1 MEKGLD
7 FYFAIIKIKK
17 HQKTLKVFLKK
28 TLRYTIYLT
37 IIFFVLFGT
46 LALLLQQSGIQTWTT
61 QKATQYLSEKLD
73 TKVEIGRVD
82 IDFFKKVVLEEV
94 YIEDLQKDTLLY
106 AAKLKGDISLFSF
119 WNQELNI
126 AGVDLEGGRINLKR
140 SLVDSTY
147 NFQFLIDAF
156 TPETPP
162 DTSSVPWK
170 FQLDDLQITQSKI
183 NLLDEVGEIELQ
195 TDIGDL
201 RLNLNSLDLE
211 KLQLDL
217 SSADIQN
224 TKIAYYLLPKNDLG
238 ATIGATNA
246 GFKLPHLGLD
256 LEIGELNL
264 KGNQFI
270 YRDRNTAI
278 DSGSNYV
285 NYTNLD
291 LQAITGNLEHL
302 TWTTQKIEME
312 LHELTTKE
320 ANSGFY
326 LKNLAAN
333 AVIDSSQLQLENLI
347 FETPNSSLQTDVKL
361 GFNGFEELN
370 FSNENLEINAAFKK
384 VDLAVSDVL
393 QLAPQIAN
401 IQGFNAQTKEHIV
414 FEGNLNGTLSNL
426 QAENVKIQTANNT
439 TLKLN
444 GRMVGLPNV
453 NDAQFDMRVNQLSSS
468 YADLQKLL
476 KGVAL
481 PEGLKQL
488 GRMNISGSLRGN
500 AGNFTA
506 QNLKL
511 TTSTSTVFE
520 GDVKVE
526 GANGEYLTFDIEAA
540 KLNTTYEDIL
550 VFAAKEEQVPKVIGD
565 WGILDLSGHFVGSL
579 EDFEG
584 REVRFYTEAKS
595 PVFEGDI
602 GIQNLLDIENANFD
616 IKANKLQL
624 TYPDLNGLAK
634 GTLPNS
640 MSNLG
645 NMSYK
650 GSFKGSIYEFYI
662 KGRFGTSIGV
672 LQTDTY
678 LKFNK
683 DYSFADYRTKSGLEE
698 FEVGK
703 LLGNKDIGEV
713 SLKANIEG
721 SGLNAE
727 DLKADIDAQI
737 ESAKFRNYTY
747 QKVAVDGKL
756 KKGEFEGKVN
766 SEDSNANLGL
776 EGLFNFS
783 EPNLVYQFEA
793 HIDTLDLKKLG
804 LLQQDLRIYDL
815 ELQSDLK
822 GKDFNLLDGF
832 VSAQNIHLK
841 SDTLT
846 FELDSIQLS
855 LRQKADNRKKLSL
868 QSDLIVAKIDGYF
881 NPLEVPDMMLE
892 YVNKHFD
899 IAEFLDD
906 SEDAV
911 VVERPQTF
919 SRIAGE
925 EPIAP
930 KFDFTLEAGNVLPLT
945 QLFIPQLK
953 QLDTLYLEGTFNEA
967 NGFLH
972 FDSYIPK
979 VVYGDLLLNGVE
991 LNTSGDD
998 DEINLTF
1005 RINAIDIGSNIKLP
1019 QSILTAA
1026 MFDNRL
1032 LIGADIEGD
1041 TVLTKLQ
1048 MEGEVL
1054 KLRPNR
1060 YQFSLIQDLLLN
1072 KKIWEV
1078 EARNGIVFGPK
1089 FLNIR
1094 DFTLRSGKEQLRI
1107 NSKNY
1112 EDAQAPIKIDFTKF
1126 GLGEISNLLN
1136 MERLQFGGA
1145 LNGHITLSEPLEN
1158 LQFTSNLRVDS
1169 LVLNDLH
1176 LGNALMLVN
1185 QEGADKIAVN
1195 VNIAG
1200 GATTGSILGD
1210 YQIRSKRINLDIGMQ
1225 QWKMALLDPFAVNLI
1240 EESEGTFSGK
1250 LALKGT
1256 LEAPNLTGRIKFE
1269 EASTV
1274 VAFSKTRYSLDN
1286 QELTFTENSIQLNNV
1301 VVKDQLEQSAM
1312 VVGRVWHQS
1321 FQDLRLDL
1329 RVETDNFHLLN
1340 TTIKDNDFYFGTIF
1354 MGANITVTGPVE
1366 LMKIRGSA
1374 RTMPGSTLYINQA
1387 SESIGGGEESF
1398 VVFVDFSEMDSIVD
1412 TVNVAD
1418 AVRPEINT
1426 NVTGF
1431 DILVNLDARTNAE
1444 MQLIIDP
1451 LSDDRIIC
1459 RGEGNLTVEMTPL
1472 GDFYLTGRYTIDQG
1486 SYTFT
1491 YEGLFQ
1497 RDFTV
1502 RKGGYIDFVGDLFDA
1517 RMNLSAIYKLK
1528 TGTYD
1533 LIANEVSDLNS
1544 AEANTARRPT
1554 PVEVL
1559 MNLNGELLSPEL
1571 TFDIE
1576 LPQAQGSITN
1586 SMVLRKLDEIREE
1599 EAELNKQVFGLLLFQ
1614 NFIVSQANADLA
1626 TAGENIA
1633 LSSVSSLITSQLN
1646 NLVGGFNKIVEIGIT
1661 VDSHTSQYG
1670 DGSSATSTEL
1680 QLELR
1685 KRFFNDRLTF
1695 ELGSNVDLS
1704 GEQNVNADNAAV
1716 VGDFVVTYKLTEDGR
1731 YLIRAFSK
1739 RDFDVFSNSNVSENG
1754 GGISFRN
1761 SLKNKRKDH

>member
-1 MEKGLD
+1 LI
-7 FYFAIIKIKK
+7 FIFAAIKIKK
-17 HQKTLKVFLKK
+17 ILKTLKVFLKK
-28 TLRYTIYLT
+28 TLRYTIYP
-37 IIFFVLFGT
+37 IIVFLLLFGT
-46 LALLLQQSGIQTWTT
+46 LVLLLQQPGIQTWTT
-61 QKATQYLSEKLD
+61 KKATQYLSKKLD
-73 TKVEIGRVD
+73 TRVEIGSVD

-106 AAKLKGDISLFSF
+106 ARKLKGDIGLFSF
-119 WNQELNI
+119 WSQELNI
-126 AGVDLEGGRINLKR
+126 AGIDLEGGQVNIKR
-140 SLVDSTY
+140 TLADSTY

-156 TPETPP
+156 ASDTPV
-162 DTSSVPWK
+162 DTSSIPWK
-170 FQLDDLQITQSKI
+170 FQLDDLQIAQSKI
-183 NLLDEVGEIELQ
+183 NLLDEVGGIELQ
-195 TDIGDL
+195 ADIGDFDL
-201 RLNLNSLDLE
+201 VLNSLDLE
-211 KLQLDL
+211 TMALDI
-217 SSADIQN
+217 SSTDIRN
-224 TKIAYYLLPKNDLG
+224 TKIAYYLLPKNDLDT
-238 ATIGATNA
+238 AIEVANE

-256 LEIGELNL
+256 IEVGELNL
-264 KGNQFI
+264 KNSQFI
-270 YRDRNTAI
+270 YRDKNAPI

-285 NYTNLD
+285 NYANLD
-291 LQAITGNLEHL
+291 LQSITGNLEHL

-333 AVIDSSQLQLENLI
+333 AVIDSSQVQLENLV

-393 QLAPQIAN
+393 QLAPQIAD

-426 QAENVKIQTANNT
+426 QAENIKIQTANNT
-439 TLKLN
+439 TLRLD
-444 GRMVGLPNV
+444 GRIVGLPNV
-453 NDAQFDMRVNQLSSS
+453 NDAQFDMQVRQLSSS

-511 TTSTSTVFE
+511 TTSGSTAFE
-520 GDVKVE
+520 GNVRVE
-526 GANGEYLTFDIEAA
+526 GANSDNMLFDIQANQ
-540 KLNTTYEDIL
+540 LNTTYEDIL
-550 VFAAKEEQVPKVIGD
+550 VFAAKEEQVPKVMAD
-565 WGILDLSGHFVGSL
+565 WGLLGLSGHFVGSL

-584 REVRFYTEAKS
+584 TEVRFGTAANS

-624 TYPDLNGLAK
+624 TYQDLNGLAK
-634 GTLPNS
+634 GTLPDS
-640 MSNLG
+640 MSSLG
-645 NMSYK
+645 NMSYN

-683 DYSFADYRTKSGLEE
+683 DYSFADYRTQSSLEE
-698 FEVGK
+698 FEAGK
-703 LLGNKDIGEV
+703 LLDNKDIGQI

-721 SGLNAE
+721 SGLTLE

-737 ESAKFRNYTY
+737 ESANFRNYTY
-747 QKVAVDGKL
+747 QKVDIDGKWG
-756 KKGEFEGKVN
+756 KGEFEGKVK
-766 SEDSNANLGL
+766 SEDANANLAL

-783 EPNLVYQFEA
+783 EPNLIYQFEA

-804 LLQQDLRIYDL
+804 FLQKDLRIYDL
-815 ELQSDLK
+815 ELQSDLE
-822 GKDFNLLDGF
+822 GQDLNLLDGF
-832 VSAQNIHLK
+832 VLAQNIHLE
-841 SDTLT
+841 SDTFK
-846 FELDSIQLS
+846 FELDSIRLN
-855 LRQKADNRKKLSL
+855 LRQKTENRKRLVMESNL
-868 QSDLIVAKIDGYF
+868 VSAKIEGYF
-881 NPLEVPDMMLE
+881 NLLEVPNMMLG
-892 YVNKHFD
+892 YVNDHFD
-899 IAEFLDD
+899 IAEFLDN
-906 SEDAV
+906 SEEETTM
-911 VVERPQTF
+911 ERPQTF
-919 SRIAGE
+919 SSIE
-925 EPIAP
+925 EDFAKPEY
-930 KFDFTLEAGNVLPLT
+930 DFTINAGNIVPLA
-945 QLFIPQLK
+945 QLFVPELK
-953 QLDTLYLEGTFNEA
+953 QLDTLYLEGTFNEE
-967 NGFLH
+967 NEFLH

-979 VVYGDLLLNGVE
+979 VVYGDLVLNGVE
-991 LNTSGDD
+991 LNTSGDE

-1005 RINAIDIGSNIKLP
+1005 RVNGIEMGSNVRLP
-1019 QSILTAA
+1019 QSVFTAA
-1026 MFDNRL
+1026 LFDNRL

-1048 MEGEVL
+1048 LEGEVL
-1054 KLRPNR
+1054 KLKPNR
-1060 YQFSLIQDLLLN
+1060 YQFSLINDLLLN
-1072 KKIWEV
+1072 KKTWEV
-1078 EARNGIVFGPK
+1078 EARNGIVFGPE

-1094 DFTLRSGKEQLRI
+1094 DFTLKSGKEQIRI

-1185 QEGADKIAVN
+1185 QEGVDKIAVN

-1200 GATTGSILGD
+1200 GATAGSILGD

-1256 LEAPNLTGRIKFE
+1256 LDAPNLTGRIKFE

-1274 VAFSKTRYSLDN
+1274 VAFSKTRYSLDD
-1286 QELTFTENSIQLNNV
+1286 QELSFTENSIQLNNV

-1321 FQDLRLDL
+1321 FQNLRLDL

-1354 MGANITVTGPVE
+1354 MGANIAVTGPVE

-1387 SESIGGGEESF
+1387 SESVGGGEESF

-1412 TVNVAD
+1412 TVNVVD

-1459 RGEGNLTVEMTPL
+1459 RGEGNLTVQMTPL
-1472 GDFYLTGRYTIDQG
+1472 GDFYLTGRYIIDQG

-1517 RMNLSAIYKLK
+1517 RMNLSAVYKLK

-1533 LIANEVSDLNS
+1533 LISNEVSDLNS
-1544 AEANTARRPT
+1544 AEASAARRPT

-1576 LPQAQGSITN
+1576 LPQAQGSVTN
-1586 SMVLRKLDEIREE
+1586 STVLRKLEEIREE

-1614 NFIVSQANADLA
+1614 NFIVSQASTDLA

-1646 NLVGGFNKIVEIGIT
+1646 NLVGGLNKFVEIGIT

-1685 KRFFNDRLTF
+1685 KRFLDDRLTVEF
-1695 ELGSNVDLS
+1695 GSNVDLS
-1704 GEQNVNADNAAV
+1704 GQQNVNSNSTAF
-1716 VGDFVVTYKLTEDGR
+1716 VGDFVITYKLTEDGR

-1739 RDFDVFSNSNVSENG
+1739 KDFDVFSNSNVSENG
-1754 GGISFRN
+1754 GGVSFRN
-1761 SLKNKRKDH
+1761 SLKNKRRDQ